1 MNSVLHSFREF
12 HGWNEKDV
20 ADKISM
26 SLNDYKNLEAGL
38 EKMDVETALKLSQL
52 YSAPPHFFITMDFA
66 NSVSIIY
73 SHCHFESGN
82 GYVNHLHND
91 NESLI
96 KAKDQTIQ
104 FLNEERIRLQKE
116 NEKLFEKLFAK

>member
-12 HGWNEKDV
+12 HKWKEKDV
-20 ADKISM
+20 ADKISI
-26 SLNDYKNLEAGL
+26 SVNDYKNLEVGID
-38 EKMDVETALKLSQL
+38 KMDVETALKLSEL
-52 YSAPPHFFITMDFA
+52 YSAPPQIFFAKDLA
-66 NSVSIIY
+66 NNVSIIY

-104 FLNEERIRLQKE
+104 FLKEEVVRLQKE